1 MSLWKIILNR
11 YHTQKKTF
19 KKTERDKSIYKYIKI
34 VEMD

>member
-11 YHTQKKTF
+11 YHTQKTF

-34 VEMD
+34 AEMD